1 MKETHYEDILGKQLT
16 MNRQTW
22 AALQKHGVT
31 EDSQLRLDFSYNARS
46 HEAAD
51 KLCALLREQ
60 TDYEVQV
67 ESDGSLLRRTW
78 RVEGKTQK
86 TAVSPAILDQWVTWM
101 VSAGK
106 EHSCEFDG
114 WGTSV

>member
-1 MKETHYEDILGKQLT
+1 MKDTHYEDILGKQLA
-16 MNRQTW
+16 MNRHTW
-22 AALQKHGVT
+22 CALQKHGVT
-31 EDSQLRLDFSYNARS
+31 EDRQLRLDFSYNVRS

-51 KLCALLREQ
+51 KLCTVLREQ
-60 TDYEVQV
+60 TDYEVKV
-67 ESDGSLLRRTW
+67 ESDGSFLRRKW
-78 RVEGKTQK
+78 RVEGKTQNM
-86 TAVSPAILDQWVTWM
+86 AVSPAILDQWVTWM

>member
-1 MKETHYEDILGKQLT
+1 
-16 MNRQTW
+16 MNGHTW
-22 AALQKHGVT
+22 AALQKHVVT
-31 EDSQLRLDFSYNARS
+31 QDSQLRLDFCYYAPS

-60 TDYEVQV
+60 TDYEVTV
-67 ESDGSLLRRTW
+67 ESGGSSPGPKW
-78 RVEGKTQK
+78 RIEGKTQN
-86 TAVSPAILDQWVTWM
+86 TALSPEVLDQWVTWM

-106 EHSCEFDG
+106 EHSCDFDG